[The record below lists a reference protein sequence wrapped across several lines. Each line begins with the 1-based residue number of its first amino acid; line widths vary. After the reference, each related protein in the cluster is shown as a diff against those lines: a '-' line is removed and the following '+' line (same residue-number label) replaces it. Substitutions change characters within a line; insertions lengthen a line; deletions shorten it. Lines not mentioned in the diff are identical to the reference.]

1 MYRQFFEQN
10 NRLTLLPTELRA
22 VSTNALLEEVEK
34 SYNFND
40 PISVQNEIGREVYY
54 HSSPFFKFLVLSQ
67 LRDTLLNVP
76 LNVSAFYEMLNFYGL
91 GNLETRTNPGAWELA
106 KNPHRPLR
114 KGISSMLR
122 LHATGAIAMP
132 IEVRL
137 QILASSRDVIHS
149 WSIPSAGIKIDC
161 VPGYTSHRIMIFL
174 MEGIY
179 WGQCMEICGRYHH

>member
-1 MYRQFFEQN
+1 MDS
-10 NRLTLLPTELRA
+10 LL
-22 VSTNALLEEVEK
+22 
-34 SYNFND
+34 
-40 PISVQNEIGREVYY
+40 
-54 HSSPFFKFLVLSQ
+54 Q
-67 LRDTLLNVP
+67 LP
-76 LNVSAFYEMLNFYGL
+76 LNMTGFYEILNFYGL
-91 GNLETRTNPGAWELA
+91 GTMETRRNSGAWELA
-106 KNPHRPLR
+106 KNTHRPLR

-149 WSIPSAGIKIDC
+149 WAIPSAGIKIDC

-179 WGQCMEICGRYHH
+179 WGQCMEICGRYHHWMPIVLYLMKRDLFFLWCTHFIFNNTLTTTFETNDRQFGDYLRFVSFDTLSWLNEFYEH